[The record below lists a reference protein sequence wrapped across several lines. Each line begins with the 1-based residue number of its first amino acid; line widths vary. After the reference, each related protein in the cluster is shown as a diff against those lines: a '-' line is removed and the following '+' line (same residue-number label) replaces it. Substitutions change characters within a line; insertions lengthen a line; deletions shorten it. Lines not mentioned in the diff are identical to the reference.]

1 MRMRRIKLAS
11 DSHTAIYHCISR
23 TINGEHLLD
32 AAAKEVFRKQM
43 WQIADYCGVEIIT
56 YAILSNHFHILIRI
70 PQKQPVTDAELLRR
84 YKVLYPKPTRYK
96 AAFIEV
102 IASHL
107 ANTSDPAII
116 REANAWRVRQLA
128 LMGDVSPF
136 MKLLKQRFTIW
147 FNKTRN
153 RFGHLWSDRFKSV
166 LVDSGGRVAEI
177 MAAYID
183 LNPVRAG
190 LATDPAEY
198 RFCGYAEAVAGN
210 PLARAGLRS
219 VIEGRDWKDTQAGY
233 RQMLFG
239 KGATPREGQGEIP
252 DADFRRV
259 MHEKGQLPLPSLL
272 RHRIRYFTDGAVL
285 GSRIFVAG
293 YIAAHKRRAGLPRRK
308 SPHTL
313 PPVTDW
319 HTDLSS
325 LHSLRR
331 NAFG

>member
-1 MRMRRIKLAS
+1 MRMRRIKLAP

-32 AAAKEVFRKQM
+32 AATREVFRKQM

-56 YAILSNHFHILIRI
+56 YAILANHFHILIRI

-96 AAFIEV
+96 VAFIKV
-102 IASHL
+102 IACHL
-107 ANTSDPAII
+107 ANTSDPEII
-116 REANAWRVRQLA
+116 REANAWRSRQLA

-190 LATDPAEY
+190 LAT
-198 RFCGYAEAVAGN
+198 
-210 PLARAGLRS
+210 
-219 VIEGRDWKDTQAGY
+219 
-233 RQMLFG
+233 
-239 KGATPREGQGEIP
+239 
-252 DADFRRV
+252 
-259 MHEKGQLPLPSLL
+259 
-272 RHRIRYFTDGAVL
+272 
-285 GSRIFVAG
+285 
-293 YIAAHKRRAGLPRRK
+293 
-308 SPHTL
+308 
-313 PPVTDW
+313 
-319 HTDLSS
+319 
-325 LHSLRR
+325 
-331 NAFG
+331 